1 MKLNSMIRRWA
12 VAVVVAM
19 AEAGL
24 AGSGWAAAGREATSA
39 LDLARQLNQAFID
52 VADQVSPAVVVVRV
66 AHKASYVDPED
77 EDNPFF
83 EMLPPE
89 FRRRMEEQRE
99 KQRKEQ
105 EEERRYHRE
114 PVFDGQGSGVV
125 IRKEGYIL
133 TNRHV
138 VDGADKI
145 EVRFKDGGM
154 YHGEVRGVDAQ
165 SDVAVIKID
174 PKGKELTVAKLGDSD
189 KTRVGEFAIAIGAPF
204 DLDYSV
210 TFGHVSAKGRSRII
224 PDPAADQ
231 DFIQTDA
238 NINPGNSGGPLV
250 NIDGEVVG
258 INTLIRG
265 LRTGIGFAIPSNLAR
280 EVADKLITDGKFVR
294 AYLGVRIRSLKED
307 TEYHDAITG
316 IEDGVVVF
324 EIPPEGPAAKS
335 DLKAGDVITAVDGK
349 PVVTAQQLKN
359 EIRGKVIGSTVVL
372 DVHRFG
378 KNIKVKVKPEA
389 WPDETMPVANKR
401 TATPDDKAKSFGLT
415 VQPLTKELAEQ
426 FGIEKMEGVLVT
438 EVERGSVAERKA
450 IKPGDVITQVG
461 GRTVSNPKQFLQ
473 ALKAADP
480 KKGVVMVFTSRG
492 TSKVE
497 VLKESGE

>member
-1 MKLNSMIRRWA
+1 